1 MQGLVRV
8 KERRREQLPSW
19 VTCRDPWQRRPAV
32 LTSPALG
39 RRRLQTAQHPAGDLL
54 KTDTAASRPWIRPVN
69 SCPSSQQ
76 VSELSH
82 NHFLLACHNERAISQ
97 QVEHV
102 LTMNGLPVANKLAHN
117 ETYKIQGLQ
126 LIAREQ
132 CLSSVRKS
140 KRRCCGTPGEMVFTV
155 MYRTFHAFYA
165 SRRLNWNNLAETL
178 EKQFTQKRKLYS
190 MEHKIMYFLL

>member
-1 MQGLVRV
+1 MLLRKQISYRC
-8 KERRREQLPSW
+8 RRR
-19 VTCRDPWQRRPAV
+19 RQRHYARLSPCQREKTRTAAELSNMPRP
-32 LTSPALG
+32 LTEAACCTNVSSPG
-39 RRRLQTAQHPAGDLL
+39 PEETSNAQHPAGDLL

-102 LTMNGLPVANKLAHN
+102 LHMNGLPVANKLAHN

-155 MYRTFHAFYA
+155 MYRTFHAFMLPA
-165 SRRLNWNNLAETL
+165 DWTETIWL
-178 EKQFTQKRKLYS
+178 KL
-190 MEHKIMYFLL
+190 

>member
-8 KERRREQLPSW
+8 KGRRREQLPSW

-39 RRRLQTAQHPAGDLL
+39 QRRLQTAQHPAGDLL
-54 KTDTAASRPWIRPVN
+54 KMYTAASRPWIRPVN

-82 NHFLLACHNERAISQ
+82 NHFLLAWHNERAVFQ
-97 QVEHV
+97 QEESV
-102 LTMNGLPVANKLAHN
+102 LTMNEFSVANKQAHN
-117 ETYKIQGLQ
+117 ERYKIQGLQ

-132 CLSSVRKS
+132 CLSSVRK
-140 KRRCCGTPGEMVFTV
+140 RRCQ
-155 MYRTFHAFYA
+155 
-165 SRRLNWNNLAETL
+165 
-178 EKQFTQKRKLYS
+178 EKWSQSLSSYVRGKAATTTSL
-190 MEHKIMYFLL
+190 